1 MRETLARAF
10 EGVRKG
16 AASLVK
22 GYAVIVWG
30 RAEGAGVDTA
40 KTLIR
45 AGPLSWL
52 GLLVLLVNVIVTVYL
67 ALQAQAYPIL
77 RTALWEGEEIAL
89 PTPSLYLSLLFI
101 TFGWAYVLCGAARV
115 GPVGYLIAA
124 AYVAFYG
131 LYAGINLAGTFW
143 FALPSLWMLALGSWA
158 AGASATNRW
167 RRPILFAL
175 SLLVALTTYGSLGI
189 RAIVPTEVGMWG
201 KLALGGVYFA
211 LVANP
216 WVLRKRP
223 LRLGAAFAI
232 TLIIFAAF
240 YAVSLQSSPAQE
252 VLANTFLAAN
262 GLLGLVGLFWYWVG
276 LDLFNGAQDLAEWL
290 VETIKTLA
298 PTEALAITIF
308 FLWFAWTI
316 LARFLALAPPLLLA
330 EFLGAYGWGRAL
342 LRFPSNL
349 PMDFLAA
356 LDYDF
361 YITIAIALIAL
372 VLWGVKRL
380 SSEGLIWLF
389 GLSITVF
396 FILWGYFSNFFAFA
410 PEEGLTAG
418 LWPLVIYVGGMIW
431 EIFKV
436 SPGLLGARGFLS
448 KARLFPFLGSLLLLG
463 GISHLEL
470 LAGHQQFERE
480 LGLNLLFGILYLGLP
495 YFLYT
500 LLYQQ
505 KRYTPAPSRH
515 LLLLFALG
523 MLSAIP
529 SLLLEAIFLAPAFW
543 LAVILGTVWRWGC
556 WDERWDGLVYV
567 LALALGFVTFYAHP
581 IFIPIPAF
589 TALLG
594 YLMEIQQRYMLRFI
608 YPWDLAWWRIALG
621 ALGAAAIMGYLLSE
635 ARLAK
640 RRWALL
646 FTLLGLLA
654 SLAFLAACEFAFD
667 L

>member
-10 EGVRKG
+10 EGVRKA
-16 AASLVK
+16 AASFVK

-40 KTLIR
+40 RTLIR

-52 GLLVLLVNVIVTVYL
+52 GLLILLVNVIVTVYL
-67 ALQAQAYPIL
+67 ALQAQAYPTL
-77 RTALWEGEEIAL
+77 RTALWAGEEIAV
-89 PTPSLYLSLLFI
+89 PTPALYLSLLFI
-101 TFGWAYVLCGAARV
+101 TSGWAYVLCGAARV
-115 GPVGYLIAA
+115 SPVGYLITA
-124 AYVAFYG
+124 AYAAFYG
-131 LYAGINLAGTFW
+131 LYPGISLAGTFW
-143 FALPSLWMLALGSWA
+143 FALPSLWMLALGTWA
-158 AGASATNRW
+158 AGALPTSRW
-167 RRPILFAL
+167 RRAVLLAL
-175 SLLVALTTYGSLGI
+175 SLLMALTTYGSLGI
-189 RAIVPTEVGMWG
+189 GAIVPAEIGMWG
-201 KLALGGVYFA
+201 RLALGGVYFA

-216 WVLRKRP
+216 WVLRERP
-223 LRLGAAFAI
+223 LRLGAAFAT

-240 YAVSLQSSPAQE
+240 YAATLWRSPAQE

-298 PTEALAITIF
+298 PREALVMTIF
-308 FLWFAWTI
+308 FLWFVWSI
-316 LARFLALAPPLLLA
+316 LARFLALSPPLLLA
-330 EFLGAYGWGRAL
+330 EFLGGYGWGRAL
-342 LRFPSNL
+342 LRFPSRL
-349 PMDFLAA
+349 PMDLLAA

-361 YITIAIALIAL
+361 YITIAMALIAFF
-372 VLWGVKRL
+372 LWRAKRL

-389 GLSITVF
+389 GLSLTAF

-410 PEEGLTAG
+410 EEEGVTAG

-436 SPGLLGARGFLS
+436 SPGLLGARGFPS

-480 LGLNLLFGILYLGLP
+480 LSLNLLLGILYLGLP
-495 YFLYT
+495 YLLYT

-505 KRYTPAPSRH
+505 QRYTPVPSGH

-529 SLLLEAIFLAPAFW
+529 ALLLEAVFLAPTFW
-543 LAVILGTVWRWGC
+543 LAAMLGTVWRWGR

-567 LALALGFVTFYAHP
+567 IALALGFVTFYAHP

-589 TALLG
+589 TAPLG
-594 YLMEIQQRYMLRFI
+594 YLMDIQQRYILRFI
-608 YPWDLAWWRIALG
+608 YPWDLAWWRIALS
-621 ALGAAAIMGYLLSE
+621 ALGAAVIMGHPLSE

-640 RRWALL
+640 GRRALL

-654 SLAFLAACEFAFD
+654 SLAFLAACELAF
-667 L
+667 LL